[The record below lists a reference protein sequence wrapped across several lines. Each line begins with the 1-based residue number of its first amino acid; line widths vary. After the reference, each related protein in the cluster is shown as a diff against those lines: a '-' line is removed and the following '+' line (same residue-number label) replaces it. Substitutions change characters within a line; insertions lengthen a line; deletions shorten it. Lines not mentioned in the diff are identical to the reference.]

1 MATIDTSIDEGV
13 RVLHLDPDKKAFETL
28 SGFLTYWFGDYVN
41 VRWTDSVEQA
51 IDELNS
57 DRIDILITEVVLP
70 GQGDPTVF
78 IDRLMDEP
86 GAADS
91 PVVVYSSLKEDMFGV
106 YAFRAGVAEFF
117 PKHKTNSYLLQY
129 RLRNL
134 FRMQFRTKLLYHQ
147 IDDALRRFQTAH
159 GDTQSEIK
167 DLNDLVHE
175 MRGELEKEYESRNK
189 LEEEKKK
196 IQSVFGM
203 YVDPAIVQGIMKGDI
218 ALEQKGV
225 EQEVSVLFADIR
237 GYTSMAEQLD
247 PEKVIS
253 FLNEYFTSMTEVL
266 LGYEGLIDKYIGD
279 AIMCLFGAPV
289 FSEEHRDNAV
299 QAAVEMQSIFDL
311 WSQNWNQSYGI
322 SPKMGV
328 GVASGKVTL
337 GNVGSFQKL
346 SYTAIGDTVNVAARL
361 ESIAKPG
368 QVLVNTDLVE
378 GLSAEVRAKFD
389 FNELE
394 PVALKGKQGLQR
406 VWSVQFS

>member
-159 GDTQSEIK
+159 GDTQSGIK

-253 FLNEYFTSMTEVL
+253 FLNEYFTSMT
-266 LGYEGLIDKYIGD
+266 
-279 AIMCLFGAPV
+279 
-289 FSEEHRDNAV
+289 
-299 QAAVEMQSIFDL
+299 
-311 WSQNWNQSYGI
+311 
-322 SPKMGV
+322 
-328 GVASGKVTL
+328 
-337 GNVGSFQKL
+337 
-346 SYTAIGDTVNVAARL
+346 
-361 ESIAKPG
+361 
-368 QVLVNTDLVE
+368 
-378 GLSAEVRAKFD
+378 
-389 FNELE
+389 
-394 PVALKGKQGLQR
+394 
-406 VWSVQFS
+406 

>member
-1 MATIDTSIDEGV
+1 M
-13 RVLHLDPDKKAFETL
+13 LHLDPDRTAFETL
-28 SGFLTYWFGDYVN
+28 FGFMAYWFGDYVTM
-41 VRWTDSVEQA
+41 RWTDNLDYA

-57 DRIDILITEVVLP
+57 DRIDILITEVIIP

-78 IDRLMDEP
+78 IDRLMDQP

-91 PVVVYSSLKEDMFGV
+91 PVVVYSNLKEDMFAV
-106 YAFRAGVAEFF
+106 YAYRAGVAEFF
-117 PKHKTNSYLLQY
+117 QKKNSNAYLLQY
-129 RLRNL
+129 RFRNL
-134 FRMQFRTKLLYHQ
+134 FRMQFRTKLLYRQ
-147 IDDALRRFQTAH
+147 IDEALHRFQTAH
-159 GDTQSEIK
+159 GTSQSEIK
-167 DLNDLVHE
+167 DLNELVQE
-175 MRGELEKEYESRNK
+175 MRGELEKEYESRHK

-237 GYTSMAEQLD
+237 GYTAMAEQLD
-247 PEKVIS
+247 AEKVIS

-289 FSEEHRDNAV
+289 YTAEHRDNAV

-311 WSQNWNQSYGI
+311 WNQNWKQSYGI
-322 SPKMGV
+322 SPHMGV

-346 SYTAIGDTVNVAARL
+346 SYTAIGDTVNVASRL
-361 ESIAKPG
+361 EGIAKPG

-378 GLSAEVRAKFD
+378 GLSDEVRKKYD
-389 FNELE
+389 FHELE
-394 PVALKGKQGLQR
+394 PVQLKGKQGLHR